1 MACSENINDS
11 RDLFFL
17 PELPSPSFTDI
28 GGRSVTLS
36 FDEPPPELAGD
47 LERSITQY
55 AVTLTPQDGGDP
67 ITVLVPAEAGSEGTV
82 SGLEPET
89 TYDVLV
95 EAVIDTP
102 GQGEET
108 YDLGFTPM
116 TVGTSKGRLQNPTAG

>member
-1 MACSENINDS
+1 MY
-11 RDLFFL
+11 LL
-17 PELPSPSFTDI
+17 ELPSPSFTDI
-28 GGRSVTLS
+28 GGRSVTLR

-95 EAVIDTP
+95 EPVIDTP
-102 GQGEET
+102 GQEEEI
-108 YDLGFTPM
+108 YNLGFTPI
-116 TVGTSKGRLQNPTAG
+116 TVETSEFTLV